1 MPIGHLWWVKRAGE
15 PKGPY
20 SAALIEKNIALG
32 RIKATDQISADGT
45 VWQSASDYPD
55 FEVLLQRTPSELSV
69 APSDPWRVERGPL
82 AEPPTTLDVAATH
95 LNDERRAAEDAA
107 LVARE
112 LRSNRVWAGLRPTQ
126 PGRRYLPFLIL
137 AALTL
142 GVFGLALKKAGY
154 QPPSAQCAAP
164 PAPGVNWEFCNLA
177 GQNFHNTHLQG
188 AILRNAQLA
197 GANFTGA
204 DLRGADLAYA
214 NLTTALLRDARLS
227 GARLTGASLHGA
239 TLDGADL
246 QHAEFGYADLT
257 GASLVGALLEDANF
271 DQTILPTGDIC
282 AKPQLQ
288 ACRRALLGPE

>member
-32 RIKATDQISADGT
+32 RIKGTDQISADGR
-45 VWQSASDYPD
+45 VWQPASDYPD
-55 FEVLLQRTPSELSV
+55 FDVLLQQAPSELAAGSV
-69 APSDPWRVERGPL
+69 DAGRVERRPL
-82 AEPPTTLDVAATH
+82 AEVPNSPDAAAM
-95 LNDERRAAEDAA
+95 NFNNERRAVEDAA

-164 PAPGVNWEFCNLA
+164 PGPGVNWEFCNLA

-197 GANFTGA
+197 GMNFTGA

-246 QHAEFGYADLT
+246 KNAEFGYADLT
-257 GASLVGALLEDANF
+257 GASLVGALLEGTNF
-271 DQTILPTGDIC
+271 DQTTMPTGDIC
-282 AKPQLQ
+282 AKPQLR
-288 ACRRALLGPE
+288 ACRRVMLGPE